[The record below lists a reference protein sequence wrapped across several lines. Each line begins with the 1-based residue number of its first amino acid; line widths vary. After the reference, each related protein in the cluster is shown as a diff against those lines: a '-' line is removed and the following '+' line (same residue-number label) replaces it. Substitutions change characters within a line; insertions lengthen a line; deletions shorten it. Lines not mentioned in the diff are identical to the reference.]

1 MSNSYDI
8 GQQVICQAVFTLV
21 STGALVD
28 PTTAVFFQ
36 YKNPAGTIT
45 TETRPFG
52 GPDGAVARLSEGV
65 YTATVTI
72 PNPPTT
78 GMTGLWY
85 YRWYSTGTGTA
96 ADEGVFNVVSSEFD

>member
-1 MSNSYDI
+1 VSHSYDI
-8 GQQVICQAVFTLV
+8 GQQVICQAIFTLV

-36 YKNPAGTIT
+36 YKTPAGVIT

-52 GPDGAVARLSEGV
+52 GPDGAVARLSLGT
-65 YTATVTI
+65 YSATVTI
-72 PNPPTT
+72 TAA
-78 GMTGLWY
+78 GIWY
-85 YRWYSTGTGTA
+85 YRWYSTGTGMA